1 MMRRH
6 SQQRGIA
13 ALVLLPFIAALLA
26 WPLIAMRAQQIAEQK
41 RHDAEVAKMLRRS
54 MPASDV
60 AQQAQIEAEGE
71 AAPLFQF

>member
-41 RHDAEVAKMLRRS
+41 RHDAEVAKMLKRPV
-54 MPASDV
+54 PASDV
-60 AQQAQIEAEGE
+60 AQQAQQEAEAE
-71 AAPLFQF
+71 VLPMIQF